1 MMMAETNPIVGNVV
15 TAVIVTVILGVGGWV
30 LGVFEKGSDAATK
43 EVIRAV
49 LVEEMKTDAGIT
61 YAARISEID
70 GSIISMETRV
80 GILQTDLDAL
90 EENVF
95 DLASE

>member
-1 MMMAETNPIVGNVV
+1 MPETNPIVGNVV
-15 TAVIVTVILGVGGWV
+15 TAVATAIILGLGGWL
-30 LGVFEKGSDAATK
+30 LGVFEKGSDAANK

-49 LVEEMKTDAGIT
+49 LVEEMKTDEGIT

-70 GSIISMETRV
+70 GHLIGMETRV
-80 GILQTDLDAL
+80 TILKADLDAL

>member
-1 MMMAETNPIVGNVV
+1 MPATNPLVGNVV
-15 TAVIVTVILGVGGWV
+15 TAVATAAILAIGGWIF
-30 LGVFEKGSDAATK
+30 GVFEKGSDAANK

-70 GSIISMETRV
+70 GQLVGMETRV
-80 GILQTDLDAL
+80 GILQTDLDDL
-90 EENVF
+90 EQNVF
-95 DLASE
+95 DLAGE